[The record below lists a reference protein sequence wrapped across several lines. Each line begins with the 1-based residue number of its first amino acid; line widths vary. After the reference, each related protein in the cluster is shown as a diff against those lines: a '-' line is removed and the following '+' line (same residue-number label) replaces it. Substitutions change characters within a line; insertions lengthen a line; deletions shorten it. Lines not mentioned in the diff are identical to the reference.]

1 VDGWEAFPIIYLTQ
15 EMLGREDRRQGHHH
29 KLDIGNRHAHSFRLF
44 LRILHHGNELGND
57 ICLYVILC
65 HISAEGDHVDG
76 MQPPA
81 VGIEE
86 GHDVD
91 GHDIRVEYFSILEI
105 VVPDLVND
113 IAKEFGDA
121 SFGRLVTGKVI
132 EAGFMG
138 RLCTNTDDCR
148 GIVGD
153 VSIVE
158 GEVGG
163 TYELLLPWLAL
174 YLMVS
179 VRMAMREWIPF
190 NWL

>member
-1 VDGWEAFPIIYLTQ
+1 
-15 EMLGREDRRQGHHH
+15 
-29 KLDIGNRHAHSFRLF
+29 
-44 LRILHHGNELGND
+44 
-57 ICLYVILC
+57 
-65 HISAEGDHVDG
+65 

-138 RLCTNTDDCR
+138 RLCTNTDDCC

-174 YLMVS
+174 YLTVS

-190 NWL
+190 NWLSGMTMRRGRRVSRMASRSSSVALFPSRGAKVLYASLNRRVMVSGVMLR